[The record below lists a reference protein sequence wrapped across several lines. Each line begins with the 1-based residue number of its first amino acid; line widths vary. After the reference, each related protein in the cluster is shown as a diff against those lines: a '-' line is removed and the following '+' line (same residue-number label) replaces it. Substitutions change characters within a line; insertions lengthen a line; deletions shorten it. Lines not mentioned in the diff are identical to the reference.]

1 MSPLVI
7 LMCASLAASAIVTLA
22 SFRYAITW
30 QKRQWALTKNRTQHF
45 DEYWEAKNL
54 TQRWDRVYRWS
65 LGILIALLLI
75 SAGIGAFSVAF

>member
-7 LMCASLAASAIVTLA
+7 LMCASLAASALVTLA
-22 SFRYAITW
+22 SFRYAVMW
-30 QKRQWALTKNRTQHF
+30 QKRQWVLTKNRTQHF

-54 TQRWDRVYRWS
+54 AQRWDRVYRWS
-65 LGILIALLLI
+65 LGILVALLLF